1 MDNRSHA
8 TKVALIFTLFIV
20 TIISAELTNSA
31 FIALGVGLFILS
43 LTWASYVV
51 YKTRKLRKKL
61 EREISEVEK
70 EIRWYINELAKVK
83 EQRDEGSDVD
93 ALLVKLNKELEELQQ
108 LKRELLRRR
117 DKSLSLF

>member
-8 TKVALIFTLFIV
+8 TKVALNLTLFIV

>member
-1 MDNRSHA
+1 
-8 TKVALIFTLFIV
+8 
-20 TIISAELTNSA
+20 
-31 FIALGVGLFILS
+31 
-43 LTWASYVV
+43 VV